1 MKTKIPYTALV
12 CLLAAPL
19 CWAQANEPANDW
31 KPASTNQPGK
41 QFPQVN
47 SEGRVKFRIVAPEAT
62 NVGCTFRDSSE
73 FTKGDDGA
81 WYGHTRP
88 LDVGFHYYML
98 KIDGAEVPDPNSR
111 YFFGAHR
118 WGSGVEIPAPD
129 QDFYAMKKVPHGQLR
144 EVFFHSESTDSER
157 RAFVY
162 TPPGYDQDLEKR
174 FPVLYLQHGYGENE
188 YGWGVQGCANLIMDN
203 LIAEGKT
210 KPFIIVMTYGM
221 TNDIK
226 FGGLRNFKIEPF
238 QTVLIDE
245 LIPYIDTNFRTLS
258 DQPNRAMAGLS
269 MGGMETK
276 MITLKNL
283 DKFSRIG
290 LFSGGSISPDDISDM
305 AAFKEKNKLVF
316 VSYGSREL
324 GSNRRRGGDPKAA
337 TEALKKAGIH
347 SVFYVSPDT
356 AHEWQS
362 WRRSLREFAPLMFK
376 PRSADLSG
384 TWRAEFDTQ
393 IGVQKYTYSLK
404 QDGNKLTGKATSE
417 IGDAKNESEL
427 TEGKVE
433 ADTVSFVELLD
444 FRGNQLEIRY
454 TGKITGKT
462 IQFTREVGDVAKEE
476 LVAQLEEPKKE
487 AKPQANRGEGRGRR
501 GGFGGPIELGPDDK
515 QTYPDP
521 PKSIVAKRE
530 GIPHGKLEMIEY
542 KSKTVGTTR
551 KLNVYTPPGYSND
564 KKYPVLYLLHGIGGD
579 ETEWQRFATPDVML
593 DNLIAEGKA
602 EPMIIVMPNGRAQKN
617 DRAEGNVMAAAPAFA
632 VFERDLLDDVIPAIE
647 SRYSVDSNRE
657 KRALAGLSMGGGQS
671 LNFGL
676 THLDKFAWVGGFSSA
691 PNTKSPA
698 ELVPDPEAAKKQ
710 LKLLWLSCGNKDG
723 LIRISQ
729 GMQRHLKKNDVPHIW
744 NVDGHGHDA
753 THWRNNLYHFAQ
765 KLFK

>member
-1 MKTKIPYTALV
+1 MNMKIPLTALA

-19 CWAQANEPANDW
+19 CWAQETKPADDW
-31 KPASTNQPGK
+31 KPASTNQAGK
-41 QFPQVN
+41 EYPKVN

-62 NVGCTFRDSSE
+62 TVGSTFRDSSE

-129 QDFYAMKKVPHGQLR
+129 QDFYAMKNVPHGQLR
-144 EVFFHSESTDSER
+144 EVFFHSESTDAER

-174 FPVLYLQHGYGENE
+174 YSVLYLQHGYGENE
-188 YGWGVQGCANLIMDN
+188 YGWGVQGFANVIMDN
-203 LIAEGKT
+203 LIAEGKA

-226 FGGLRNFKIEPF
+226 FGGLRDFKIEPF

-245 LIPYIDTNFRTLS
+245 LIPYVDANFRTLS

-276 MITLKNL
+276 TITLKNL
-283 DKFSRIG
+283 DKFSHIG
-290 LFSGGSISPDDISDM
+290 LFSGGSISPDDIPDM
-305 AAFKEKNKLVF
+305 EEFKKSNKLVF

-324 GSNRRRGGDPKAA
+324 GGDRRRGGDPKAA
-337 TEALKKAGIH
+337 TEALGEAGIH
-347 SVFYVSPDT
+347 SVFYVSPET

-362 WRRSLREFAPLMFK
+362 WRRSLREIAPLLFK
-376 PRSADLSG
+376 PRPADISG
-384 TWRAEFDTQ
+384 TWKAEFDTQ
-393 IGVQKYTYSLK
+393 IGEQKYTYTLK
-404 QDGNKLTGKATSE
+404 QDGDKLTGKATLE
-417 IGDAKNESEL
+417 IGETKNESEL

-433 ADTVSFVELLD
+433 GDTVTFVELLN
-444 FRGNQLEIRY
+444 FRDNQLEIRY
-454 TGKITGKT
+454 TGKIAGKT
-462 IQFTREVGDVAKEE
+462 IQFIREVGDVAKEE
-476 LVAQLEEPKKE
+476 LEAKLEEPQE
-487 AKPQANRGEGRGRR
+487 EEEPQANRRERPRR

-521 PKSIVAKRE
+521 DNSIVAMRE
-530 GIPHGKLEMIEY
+530 DIPHGKLEMIEY

-551 KLNVYTPPGYSND
+551 KLNVYTPPGYNTD

-579 ETEWQRFATPDVML
+579 ETEWQRFATPDMLL

-647 SRYSVDSNRE
+647 SRYSVDPSCE

-676 THLDKFAWVGGFSSA
+676 THLDTFAWVGGFSSA
-691 PNTKSPA
+691 PNTKSPE

-710 LKLLWLSCGNKDG
+710 LELLWLSCGNKDG
-723 LIRISQ
+723 LIGISQ
-729 GMQRHLKKNDVPHIW
+729 GLQRYLKKNEVPHVW

-753 THWRNNLYHFAQ
+753 THWRNNLYHFTQ